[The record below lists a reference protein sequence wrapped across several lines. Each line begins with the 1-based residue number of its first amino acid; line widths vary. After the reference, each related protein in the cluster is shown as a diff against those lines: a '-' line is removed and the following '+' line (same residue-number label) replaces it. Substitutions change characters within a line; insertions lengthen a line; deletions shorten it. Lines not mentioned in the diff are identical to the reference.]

1 MGGSVA
7 TDGQL
12 WGPALL
18 LARACGERAF
28 SETAAAAAA
37 TAAAPGTPLS
47 SLLHML
53 AGRPDLV
60 LPAPGGPGASLG
72 PAGQAGGKSGPS
84 SGSFGLKA
92 LLGGAAPQVS
102 NRYCA

>member
-28 SETAAAAAA
+28 SETAAAAA